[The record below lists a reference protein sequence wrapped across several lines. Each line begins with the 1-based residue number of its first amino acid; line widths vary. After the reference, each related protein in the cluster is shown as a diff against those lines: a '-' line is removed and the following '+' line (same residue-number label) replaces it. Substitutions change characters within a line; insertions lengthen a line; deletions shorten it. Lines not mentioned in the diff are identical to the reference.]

1 MVCERERERGWQGV
15 VSEVQEAVSAIK
27 GAALGLGWGAGRL
40 GQVDWTVFP

>member
-1 MVCERERERGWQGV
+1 MVCEREREDSEGV

-27 GAALGLGWGAGRL
+27 GAALGLGWGTGRL